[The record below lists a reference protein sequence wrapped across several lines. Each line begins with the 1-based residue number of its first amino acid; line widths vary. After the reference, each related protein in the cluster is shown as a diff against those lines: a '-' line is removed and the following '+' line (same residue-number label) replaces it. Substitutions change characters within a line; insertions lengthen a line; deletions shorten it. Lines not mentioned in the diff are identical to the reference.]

1 MSGTPSG
8 VSIRAAETRACEISW
23 FAPLCSDDFRYLG
36 VPETELKSSFAHTR
50 DIALTAERYGFNN
63 ILCPSSFQVGPDPLV
78 FAAALSQHLDR
89 MSLLLA
95 VRSAEIH
102 PPMLARALATLD
114 HIMKGRLTVNIISSE
129 LPGESLDPSARY
141 RRSRECLSILKACF
155 TQPDLVHRGEWY
167 PEILLKSTDPCR
179 PYQQNGG
186 PLFYFG
192 GLSPEAKDLCAA
204 YCDVFL
210 MWPETEDRLME
221 HMRDM
226 SARAAAYGRVL
237 DFGLRV
243 HLIVRESEEEARQAA
258 RMLVSRL
265 DDAKGAE
272 IRSRAQDALSF
283 GVSAQ
288 ASMRERAD
296 ADGYCEPLLWTG
308 VGRARSGCGCAL
320 VGTPAQV
327 LEKINRYID
336 MGIRAFIF
344 SGYPH
349 REECQRV
356 GDLLLPHLERMSLP
370 FFYGRVP
377 AEEPLTP
384 LGRGVRI

>member
-1 MSGTPSG
+1 MSGTPDG
-8 VSIRAAETRACEISW
+8 IRIRAADTRACEVSW
-23 FAPLCSDDFRYLG
+23 FAPLCSDDYRFLG

-78 FAAALSQHLDR
+78 FASALSQHLER
-89 MSLLLA
+89 MNLLLA
-95 VRSAEIH
+95 VRSGEIH

-114 HIMKGRLTVNIISSE
+114 HILKGRLTINIISSE
-129 LPGESLDPSARY
+129 LPGETLDGEARY
-141 RRSRECLSILKACF
+141 ARSKECVEILKRCF
-155 TQPDLVHRGEWY
+155 NEPAVLHSGSHY
-167 PEILLKSTDPCR
+167 PELRLQTTEPCR

-192 GLSPEAKDLCAA
+192 GLSDGAKDLCAA

-210 MWPETEDRLME
+210 MWPETEAQLIE

-226 SARAAAYGRVL
+226 SSRAAAYGRVI
-237 DFGLRV
+237 DFGLRIHV
-243 HLIVRESEEEARQAA
+243 IVRDSEAEARRAA
-258 RMLVSRL
+258 QDLVSRL
-265 DDAKGAE
+265 DDSKGDE
-272 IRSRAQDALSF
+272 IRARAQDAASF
-283 GVSAQ
+283 GVARQ
-288 ASMRERAD
+288 AGMRAIAD
-296 ADGYCEPLLWTG
+296 ADGYSEPLLWTG

-320 VGTPAQV
+320 VGTPEQI

-349 REECQRV
+349 LEECRRV
-356 GDLLLPHLERMSLP
+356 GDSLLPRLERMSLP
-370 FFYGRVP
+370 HYYGRVP
-377 AEEPLTP
+377 AEEPFTP
-384 LGRGVRI
+384 LGRGMRV